1 MIQGKE
7 RQGRR
12 RKQQSDDL
20 AETRR
25 WWKLKEKT
33 LDCLEISLRKRLW
46 TCRKT
51 EYMMMVM

>member
-20 AETRR
+20 VEKRR

-33 LDCLEISLRKRLW
+33 LDRTIWRSRFRRGYGPVERQTKR
-46 TCRKT
+46 
-51 EYMMMVM
+51 